1 MGLFD
6 ELFKSKEQR
15 EKERQNLFLSS
26 FPFGEKQKSVLQEI
40 LYELVKDEEKTI
52 NIYNYLVCKETLIQ
66 NEVKFNDEDIHRAIN
81 ILSNKLD
88 KKALKNIHKYIA
100 LAEYDLSI
108 NEDLNYPS
116 IEEINIKADGI
127 LRLL

>member
-116 IEEINIKADGI
+116 IEEINIKADEI